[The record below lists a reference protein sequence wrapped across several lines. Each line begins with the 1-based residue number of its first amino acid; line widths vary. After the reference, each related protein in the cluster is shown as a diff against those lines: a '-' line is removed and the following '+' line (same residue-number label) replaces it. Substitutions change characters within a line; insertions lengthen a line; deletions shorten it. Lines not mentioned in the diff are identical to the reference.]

1 MLILFV
7 LLILGMI
14 AVAWLVCEPI
24 TGIVGSSFIAKI
36 MAVVVAFT
44 LISSIA
50 GWLIGP
56 FVKHLNL
63 GSCACTLCRKVVDAY
78 TELLRAFRGIYLLV
92 ECESTEG
99 HAHSADSTYSLKVAR

>member
-14 AVAWLVCEPI
+14 AVAWLVYEPI
-24 TGIVGSSFIAKI
+24 TGIVGSYFIAKI
-36 MAVVVAFT
+36 MALVVAFK

-56 FVKHLNL
+56 FVKHV
-63 GSCACTLCRKVVDAY
+63 TL
-78 TELLRAFRGIYLLV
+78 
-92 ECESTEG
+92 
-99 HAHSADSTYSLKVAR
+99 